1 MEITAAVARGADA
14 PFSIERLTLAAPGPG
29 EVLVRIVA
37 SGICHSDLTAK
48 QNFPAE
54 LPIVLGHEGAGIVE
68 EVGSGVAGIKAG
80 DHVIVTYSS
89 CGACALCERGL
100 PGYCDDWVVL
110 NGGKYGP
117 DSPLSGG
124 GQPVVGAFFGQSSF
138 ASHILTGPRNLVV
151 VDDDIDLALTA
162 AFGCGIQTGAG
173 TVANVLAP
181 DSNSS
186 VVIFGVGGVG
196 MAGLAA
202 AQALGAGTVIAVDL
216 SESRLEIAKELGADA
231 VIDGAAGDVAEQ
243 VKAATGG
250 GATHAL
256 DTTGVEQVV
265 ANAIDALA
273 PLGTLA
279 LVALGASSLPI
290 EVAKLTGLG
299 KSLRGS
305 IEGDCDPQVFIPQLI
320 GWYRQG
326 RFPMDKLVRT
336 YPFADI
342 NDAVAAAHSGAAV
355 KPVLTFTS

>member
-14 PFSIERLTLAAPGPG
+14 PFSLEHLTLASPGAD
-29 EVLVRIVA
+29 EVLVRLVA
-37 SGICHSDLTAK
+37 SGICHSDLTSK

-68 EVGSGVAGIKAG
+68 EVGSGVEGIKAG

-89 CGACALCERGL
+89 CGGCALCHRGL
-100 PGYCDDWVVL
+100 PGYCDNWVVL

-117 DSPLSGG
+117 DSPLRND

-138 ASHILTGPRNLVV
+138 ASHLVTGPRNLIV
-151 VDDDIDLALTA
+151 VDDDVDLALTC

-173 TVANVLAP
+173 TVAKVLAP
-181 DSNSS
+181 EANSS

-196 MAGLAA
+196 MAGLMAA
-202 AQALGAGTVIAVDL
+202 KALGAAKVIAVDL
-216 SESRLEIAKELGADA
+216 SASRLDIAQELGADL
-231 VIDGAAGDVAEQ
+231 VIDGAAADVAEQ
-243 VKAATGG
+243 IKAATGG

-265 ANAIDALA
+265 AAAIDGLA

-279 LVALGASSLPI
+279 LVALGAATLPI
-290 EVAKLTGLG
+290 EVAKLTGQG

-305 IEGDCDPQVFIPQLI
+305 IEGDCDPKVFIPQLI
-320 GWYRQG
+320 DWYREG
-326 RFPMDKLVRT
+326 LFPMDKIVRT

-342 NDAVAAAHSGAAV
+342 NEAVAAAHSGAAV
-355 KPVLTFTS
+355 KPVLTF